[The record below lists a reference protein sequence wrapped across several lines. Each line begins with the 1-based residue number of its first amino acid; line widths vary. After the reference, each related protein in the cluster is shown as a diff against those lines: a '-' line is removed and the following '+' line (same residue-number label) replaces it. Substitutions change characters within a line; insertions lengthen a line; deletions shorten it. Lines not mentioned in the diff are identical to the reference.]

1 MNAPPAR
8 VRRQVE
14 ENKRFS
20 GIGRSV
26 PFNLIIIVKFRE
38 FFALLRFYR
47 PNSLSFI
54 DLFNIFNEYVNSSNY
69 IIKSLKSHDFR
80 DLLIFKVRQLYFLLH
95 LLEDVIIV

>member
-69 IIKSLKSHDFR
+69 IIKSLKSCVKFANYTSYYICWKMSS
-80 DLLIFKVRQLYFLLH
+80 LFK
-95 LLEDVIIV
+95 DAT